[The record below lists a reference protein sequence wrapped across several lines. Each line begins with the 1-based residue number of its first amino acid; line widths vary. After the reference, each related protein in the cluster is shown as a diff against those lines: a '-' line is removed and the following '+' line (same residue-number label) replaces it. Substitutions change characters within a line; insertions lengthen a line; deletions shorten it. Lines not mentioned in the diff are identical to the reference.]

1 MPLIE
6 VTLVPLMAG
15 RVVGKGASVGTETEV
30 LLDEERVRLELCSW
44 VPEDKLVA
52 LEEASPPPPQE
63 ANKSKLV
70 AMTNRLLCFIWD
82 VLFCFFFRR
91 RHLYIDFFPVCFY
104 VWSLTP
110 KIDAEELLT

>member
-15 RVVGKGASVGTETEV
+15 RAVGKGASVGTETEV

-44 VPEDKLVA
+44 VLEDKPVA

-70 AMTNRLLCFIWD
+70 AMTNRLLCFIVD
-82 VLFCFFFRR
+82 VLFCFSFGE
-91 RHLYIDFFPVCFY
+91 
-104 VWSLTP
+104 
-110 KIDAEELLT
+110 DASI